1 MEILQKQ
8 LIITGATG
16 MVGEGVLHEALH
28 SPFVSHVLVINRT
41 SCGVTHPKLKEY
53 LLPDFLQ
60 PEVMRDVIKGYDAC
74 LFCLGVS
81 SVGMK
86 PDEYKQKTYDLT
98 LGFARVL
105 QAENTNMTFS
115 YISGAGTDSSEQ
127 GNLAW
132 ARVKGKTENDLGKL
146 GFADYYSFRPAM
158 IQPTPGLKNAL
169 AFYKYI
175 NWSFPILKWV
185 APNYACTLKELGE
198 AMLEVSVF
206 GSTNKTIEGGDI
218 LALAKQMRARL

>member
-1 MEILQKQ
+1 
-8 LIITGATG
+8 

-86 PDEYKQKTYDLT
+86 AEEYKLKTYDLT

-105 QAENTNMTFS
+105 QAENPNMTFS

-185 APNYACTLKELGE
+185 APNYACTLKELGD

>member
-1 MEILQKQ
+1 MENLQKQ

-16 MVGEGVLHEALH
+16 MVGEGVLHEALR
-28 SPFVSHVLVINRT
+28 SPFVSQVLVVNRKP
-41 SCGVTHPKLKEY
+41 CGVTHPKLKEY
-53 LLPDFLQ
+53 LLSDFLK
-60 PEVMRDVIKGYDAC
+60 PEEMRQAVQGYDAC

-105 QAENTNMTFS
+105 QAENPTMSFS
-115 YISGAGTDSSEQ
+115 YVSGTGTDSTEQ
-127 GNLAW
+127 GKLGW
-132 ARVKGKTENDLGKL
+132 ARVKGKTENDLSKL

-175 NWSFPILKWV
+175 NWAFPILKWI
-185 APNYACTLKELGE
+185 APHYACTLKELGD
-198 AMLEVSVF
+198 AMLEVSIF

>member
-86 PDEYKQKTYDLT
+86 AEEYKLKTYDLT

-105 QAENTNMTFS
+105 QAENPNMTFS

-169 AFYKYI
+169 PFYKYI

-185 APNYACTLKELGE
+185 APNYACTLKELGD